1 MSQEIIY
8 VKPEEVVI
16 CELYDEDPSPPKA
29 TTGCLPFTAF
39 TLSDAN
45 LKFRFVSDAD
55 FVKMG
60 SMFYQGGMMIGKGAY
75 NTACFFGSLMVPA

>member
-1 MSQEIIY
+1 MSEEGVS
-8 VKPEEVVI
+8 VKPEEVI
-16 CELYDEDPSPPKA
+16 IGELYDEVPPPPKA
-29 TTGCLPFTAF
+29 NTGCLPFAAF

-45 LKFRFVSDAD
+45 LKFGFISDAD

-75 NTACFFGSLMVPA
+75 NTACFFGSLVSG

>member
-1 MSQEIIY
+1 MSEEVVY
-8 VKPEEVVI
+8 VKPEEVI
-16 CELYDEDPSPPKA
+16 IGELYDEVPLPPKA
-29 TTGCLPFTAF
+29 NTGCLPFAAF

-45 LKFRFVSDAD
+45 LKFGFISDTD

-75 NTACFFGSLMVPA
+75 NTACFFGSLMVPV